1 MVLYNRFKT
10 YSTNLNAR
18 DVYGM
23 TPRDRSISSLQPLLL
38 ASISFFQDWIWHQY
52 HHRQL
57 TFFSSTFPFCRSRR
71 WHIIWL
77 GESPRKF
84 LPKWGSPIFASCIIT
99 FHIPISSSKIGKNC
113 YIHFSEVNQL
123 LYRQIHSFKKF
134 FVTLQIWQRLSLSKP
149 GSFRKTNLIC
159 KSLSLLNFCHAKS
172 CKSWK
177 VSKKN
182 H

>member
-1 MVLYNRFKT
+1 MLLYNQFKT
-10 YSTNLNAR
+10 YSTNLNAQ
-18 DVYGM
+18 DVYGI
-23 TPRDRSISSLQPLLL
+23 TPWDRSISSLQPLLL
-38 ASISFFQDWIWHQY
+38 ASISFFKTGYDTNTTIGSW
-52 HHRQL
+52 L
-57 TFFSSTFPFCRSRR
+57 FFSNTFPFCRSRR

-172 CKSWK
+172 WKSWK